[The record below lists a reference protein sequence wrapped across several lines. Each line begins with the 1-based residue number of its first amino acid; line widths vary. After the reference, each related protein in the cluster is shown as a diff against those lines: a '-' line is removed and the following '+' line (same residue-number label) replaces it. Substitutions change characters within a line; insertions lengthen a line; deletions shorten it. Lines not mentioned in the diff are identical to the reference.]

1 MRDANSGGNQ
11 SSVRERVESCSPA
24 LPSRTGSDLALVP
37 EAENSRPAGPN
48 RSGPVRNLSTGRS
61 QRLTAQS
68 QTAKVK
74 RSLPTLVAIRSRSLG
89 TTMRVVQP
97 LEIAY
102 HASDPVGPRAD
113 RGRPDGWSTLD
124 VIVEVEVALL
134 SPGRSL
140 RHTPVDGDH
149 LSRLVA
155 TGGDWP
161 PLLVNRLDLTV
172 IDGRHRLMA
181 ALELNL
187 RTIRVEFFSGTET
200 DAFLEALERNAA
212 HGLPLTLSE
221 RKDAASTLLAFRPAW
236 SDRMIGDLCGIS
248 GRTIRE
254 LRQRRAARAEET
266 STAEIVQ
273 LERRVGR
280 DGRNRPAKPAEQRQ
294 RIIEAL
300 SETPGASLRSIA
312 SRTGA
317 SPATVRAVRQRV
329 GNGSPG
335 HPARLVAPDP
345 SPPADG
351 TSTVAPDDPAAVL
364 GDIAD
369 DTELAE
375 TVDIGS
381 WPAGKVWASDTACS
395 SAEGSMKFA
404 RWFDRTRVDV
414 SACLRHLADVPL
426 SRVYE
431 VADESMRR
439 AQAWGEFA
447 AALQRRPAH
456 NR

>member
-1 MRDANSGGNQ
+1 
-11 SSVRERVESCSPA
+11 
-24 LPSRTGSDLALVP
+24 
-37 EAENSRPAGPN
+37 
-48 RSGPVRNLSTGRS
+48 
-61 QRLTAQS
+61 
-68 QTAKVK
+68 
-74 RSLPTLVAIRSRSLG
+74 
-89 TTMRVVQP
+89 MRVVQP

-102 HASDPVGPRAD
+102 HASNPVGPRAERD
-113 RGRPDGWSTLD
+113 RPGGWSPLD
-124 VIVEVEVALL
+124 AIVEVEVASL
-134 SPGRSL
+134 SPGQSL
-140 RHTPVDGDH
+140 RHTPIDGDH

-161 PLLVNRLDLTV
+161 PVLVNRLDLTV

-181 ALELNL
+181 ALQLNL
-187 RTIRVEFFSGTET
+187 LTIRVEFFNGTET
-200 DAFLEALERNAA
+200 GAFLEALERNAA

-221 RKDAASTLLAFRPAW
+221 RKDAASTLLALRPAW

-248 GRTIRE
+248 ARTIRE
-254 LRQRRAARAEET
+254 LRQRCAGRADQT

-280 DGRNRPAKPAEQRQ
+280 DGRNRPTRPAEQRQ
-294 RIIEAL
+294 RIVEAL
-300 SETPGASLRSIA
+300 SETPEASLRSIA

-329 GNGSPG
+329 ANGCSGQPSP
-335 HPARLVAPDP
+335 LVAPDP
-345 SPPADG
+345 SHPADA

-364 GDIAD
+364 ADIAD

-375 TVDIGS
+375 PIDIGS
-381 WPAGKVWASDTACS
+381 WLTGKVWASDTACS

-404 RWFDRTRVDV
+404 VWFDRTRVDV
-414 SACLRHLADVPL
+414 SACVRHLDDVPL